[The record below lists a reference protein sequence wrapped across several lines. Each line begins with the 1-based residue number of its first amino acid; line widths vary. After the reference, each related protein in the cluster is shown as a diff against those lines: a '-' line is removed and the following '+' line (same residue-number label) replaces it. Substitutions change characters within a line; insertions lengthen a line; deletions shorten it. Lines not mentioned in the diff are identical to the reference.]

1 MVENELTD
9 DMESILSD
17 INSIESSRSK
27 IKEEIAALKAEG
39 EVLLKRIEEKSE
51 EEWKAAKRVKRN
63 D

>member
-9 DMESILSD
+9 DMESVLSD

-51 EEWKAAKRVKRN
+51 EEWKGAKRVQRN